1 MDSTSAWEKA
11 SLLVFDA
18 RGYKI
23 ATQSA
28 AEDEYM
34 NFSLGDMVRMV
45 ELLVGGDAVKIEV
58 TLSQWRSVIAI
69 PNLSLH
75 FWLFQFLLN
84 TYNRLA
90 G

>member
-34 NFSLGDMVRMV
+34 IFSLGDMVRMV
-45 ELLVGGDAVKIEV
+45 ELLVGGDAV
-58 TLSQWRSVIAI
+58 W
-69 PNLSLH
+69 P
-75 FWLFQFLLN
+75 
-84 TYNRLA
+84 
-90 G
+90 